1 MPICRFHPRESYTD
15 VPNRFKDLLRLMA
28 AYRKDIDILASV
40 PYIFQDSRLPR
51 DILFPFV
58 RVEWVLSRC
67 KDQ

>member
-1 MPICRFHPRESYTD
+1 
-15 VPNRFKDLLRLMA
+15 MA